1 MSVKINIY
9 GGGLS
14 GLSTAFELSKYDF
27 DITIYEQEEI
37 NGGFAKSKYINNLPT
52 EHSWRAY
59 GPFYYNTFDLFKK
72 IPINNI
78 CNNNITNI
86 YNIDDIKNHNTK
98 DDMWCYYKNNV
109 YNITELIN
117 IHPYGLLIL
126 QAGSNDLEQ
135 VFKTISCNNYT
146 EILEI
151 LDTYI
156 IGYIE
161 INNKN
166 AFNNLIKLDF
176 YYLFNNININNRLTH
191 YYDYMYIIYL
201 LLKVNLS
208 NNRQDI
214 YFTEQLMPLLKNK
227 IHINTFNYCCDYLV
241 GLFGFNK
248 HTISLGHFAKMLEF
262 YYNSRFNKWSI
273 MNKPTNDAFIDSLV
287 DILKRNNVKINNK
300 YILNKI
306 NVKDNIII
314 NCIVNN
320 QIVNADIHIFCL
332 NPYNF
337 QTILNNSNIIN
348 NYDNL
353 NIINNQISFRI
364 GFNTK
369 LKLQSNIDI
378 NANGYILIDSPY
390 NITFYSQTDAWS
402 LNYITNNNIKTLL
415 SGTIL
420 QPYNKGILYNK
431 SALLLNIEELK
442 EEIKHQFINSIEF
455 INIIKNNN
463 NLYELSLLDFIY
475 IEIYDDWYFDNNT
488 KLLTPKN
495 KQWCNTFTN
504 ESYRPSQISYL
515 LNGYIGGAHT
525 QTTTNIWSMESAI
538 ESSKIISNIILKK
551 YNKPLTYIYNH
562 NSNNI
567 LTNLIKTS
575 DDILYIF
582 NLPHILDIF
591 IIIISIIISINMI
604 IKN

>member
-1 MSVKINIY
+1 
-9 GGGLS
+9 
-14 GLSTAFELSKYDF
+14 
-27 DITIYEQEEI
+27 
-37 NGGFAKSKYINNLPT
+37 
-52 EHSWRAY
+52 
-59 GPFYYNTFDLFKK
+59 
-72 IPINNI
+72 
-78 CNNNITNI
+78 
-86 YNIDDIKNHNTK
+86 
-98 DDMWCYYKNNV
+98 
-109 YNITELIN
+109 
-117 IHPYGLLIL
+117 
-126 QAGSNDLEQ
+126 
-135 VFKTISCNNYT
+135 
-146 EILEI
+146 
-151 LDTYI
+151 
-156 IGYIE
+156 
-161 INNKN
+161 
-166 AFNNLIKLDF
+166 
-176 YYLFNNININNRLTH
+176 
-191 YYDYMYIIYL
+191 MYIIYL

>member
-1 MSVKINIY
+1 MAAIN
-9 GGGLS
+9 S
-14 GLSTAFELSKYDF
+14 CVRSKTCF
-27 DITIYEQEEI
+27 
-37 NGGFAKSKYINNLPT
+37 S
-52 EHSWRAY
+52 
-59 GPFYYNTFDLFKK
+59 
-72 IPINNI
+72 
-78 CNNNITNI
+78 
-86 YNIDDIKNHNTK
+86 
-98 DDMWCYYKNNV
+98 NNV
-109 YNITELIN
+109 I
-117 IHPYGLLIL
+117 
-126 QAGSNDLEQ
+126 
-135 VFKTISCNNYT
+135 
-146 EILEI
+146 
-151 LDTYI
+151 
-156 IGYIE
+156 
-161 INNKN
+161 
-166 AFNNLIKLDF
+166 
-176 YYLFNNININNRLTH
+176 
-191 YYDYMYIIYL
+191 
-201 LLKVNLS
+201 
-208 NNRQDI
+208 
-214 YFTEQLMPLLKNK
+214 
-227 IHINTFNYCCDYLV
+227 
-241 GLFGFNK
+241 
-248 HTISLGHFAKMLEF
+248 
-262 YYNSRFNKWSI
+262 
-273 MNKPTNDAFIDSLV
+273 
-287 DILKRNNVKINNK
+287 
-300 YILNKI
+300 
-306 NVKDNIII
+306 
-314 NCIVNN
+314 
-320 QIVNADIHIFCL
+320 
-332 NPYNF
+332 F